1 MVFRLTMNISP
12 NKRLFWFLKDNAT
25 LDLSNNADLE
35 LYIQQVLCKGRMED
49 VRLLLTR
56 IDFERFKN
64 VFSRIKR
71 FFPWEVRA
79 FWEDFIE
86 NH

>member
-1 MVFRLTMNISP
+1 MRIPP
-12 NKRLFWFLKDNAT
+12 NKQLFWFLKDT
-25 LDLSNNADLE
+25 VSLDLSKTSDLE
-35 LYIQQVLCKGRMED
+35 LYVQQVLSRGNQED
-49 VRLLLTR
+49 VKALLTAV
-56 IDFERFKN
+56 DFEQFKQ

-86 NH
+86 NY